1 MDGPM
6 QVFDLAQLRRARG
19 RAGALRGELV
29 GQALAR
35 LTDRLDD
42 VTRKFAC
49 ALVLGAGAGAASVL
63 RARGIAQV
71 TTADVTTLPAP
82 DLVAGFEAL
91 PFAAQKFDV
100 VLAPWCLHWVNDLP
114 GCLVQL
120 RQALQPDGLF
130 LANLPGLGTLAELR
144 DALIG
149 AESTITGRVAPRIS
163 PFVDLRDGAGL
174 LQRAGF
180 ALPVA
185 DADRLVL
192 SYADPLRLMAE
203 LRGTGETNAVLARSR
218 VPLRRDV
225 LAGALGRLAKGAAGR
240 VAARLEVV
248 TLTGW
253 APAPQQQR
261 PLRPGS
267 ARTRLAA
274 ALGTT
279 ETGAGEP
286 TLPPGA
292 RTRYMHRSPWTA
304 AR

>member
-1 MDGPM
+1 MR
-6 QVFDLAQLRRARG
+6 VFDLAQLRRARA
-19 RAGALRGELV
+19 RAGAPRAELV

-42 VTRKFAC
+42 VTSRFSR
-49 ALVLGAGAGAASVL
+49 ALVLGAGADAALVL
-63 RARGIAQV
+63 RARGV
-71 TTADVTTLPAP
+71 GLVVTADLTATLAP
-82 DLVAGFEAL
+82 DIVTSFEAL
-91 PFAAQKFDV
+91 PLRAEKFDL

-114 GCLVQL
+114 GCLLQL
-120 RQALQPDGLF
+120 RQALLPDGLF

-149 AESTITGRVAPRIS
+149 AETDITGRTAPRVS
-163 PFVDLRDGAGL
+163 PFMELRDGAGL

-192 SYADPLRLMAE
+192 SYAEPLRLVAE
-203 LRGTGETNAVLARSR
+203 LRAAGETNAVLARAR
-218 VPLRRDV
+218 VALRRDV
-225 LAGALGRLAKGAAGR
+225 LGAALGRLAAGPDGR

-253 APAPQQQR
+253 APAPRQQR

-286 TLPPGA
+286 TLPP
-292 RTRYMHRSPWTA
+292 RTRARYMHRSPWIA